1 MTEEQPDRTKEY
13 ADRMLT
19 LLSRLRRYHSALSD
33 IASETKNGASTMSD
47 IARTALRAESLSD
60 TDVLSADLH
69 WPRDN
74 VKMVEELQ
82 GTITRSVTLALE
94 DYPAH
99 KSAAHDIRNALRDG
113 IEQAARNIAT
123 IIEEYGR

>member
-82 GTITRSVTLALE
+82 GTIHRSLDLALQAVDTPE
-94 DYPAH
+94 EVSRH
-99 KSAAHDIRNALRDG
+99 LRDG